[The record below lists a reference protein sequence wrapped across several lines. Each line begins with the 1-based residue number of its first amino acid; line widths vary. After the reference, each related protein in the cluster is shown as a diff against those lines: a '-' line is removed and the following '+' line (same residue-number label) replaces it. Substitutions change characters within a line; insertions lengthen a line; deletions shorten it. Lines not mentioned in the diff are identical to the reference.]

1 MAKTINKI
9 KYLYHS
15 NFGRIIIASILFTIG
30 ALLGTDGVLD
40 LKLKYNVLKVLEIDY
55 FMNAFDLMFWMGFAY
70 LAGYAIVAVVYA
82 WTKNLKN
89 D

>member
-15 NFGRIIIASILFTIG
+15 NFGRILIASTLFVIG
-30 ALLGTDGVLD
+30 ALLGTGGVLD
-40 LKLKYNVLKVLEIDY
+40 LKVKYNVLKVFKIDY
-55 FMNAFDLMFWMGFAY
+55 FMNAFDLMFWIGTLY
-70 LAGYAIVAVVYA
+70 LVGYLLVAVGFA
-82 WTKNLKN
+82 WTKGLKN